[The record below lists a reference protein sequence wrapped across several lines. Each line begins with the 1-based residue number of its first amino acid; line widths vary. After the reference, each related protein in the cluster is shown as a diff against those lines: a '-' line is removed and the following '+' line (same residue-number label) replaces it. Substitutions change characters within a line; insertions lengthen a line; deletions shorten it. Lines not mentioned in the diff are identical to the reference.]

1 MANRSKQKGT
11 SFESSIT
18 GHFIEVWDDRIIR
31 QPLTGGKDR
40 GDIANFRIKGQ
51 HKLAIE
57 CKNVKVMNLPG
68 WVREAQAE
76 AENLGAVAGVVIH
89 KRRGV
94 AAPGE
99 QFVTMTVNDL
109 LKIIT
114 AAGSE
119 S

>member
-11 SFESSIT
+11 SFESLIT
-18 GHFIEVWDDRIIR
+18 GFLVSEWDDRIIR
-31 QPLTGGKDR
+31 QPLTGGKDK
-40 GDIANFRIKGQ
+40 GDIANFRIGN
-51 HKLAIE
+51 HKMAIE

-76 AENLGAVAGVVIH
+76 AENLGGVAGVVVH

-99 QFVTMTVNDL
+99 QFVTMTLNDL
-109 LKIIT
+109 LTIIS
-114 AAGSE
+114 AAGGTA
-119 S
+119 